1 MSEFKAEFYETEEG
15 KKPAKDFML
24 SQNPKMKAKL
34 FGLVSILEQ
43 YGNQL
48 REPYSKPLGDGIFE
62 LRAKVGTD
70 ISRVLYFFYYE
81 GRIVLTH
88 GFVKKTKKT
97 PPSEI
102 EYAKKCRKAFL
113 EFQNLL
119 QEELK
124 DPEFKKEWDDMQP
137 EMDVIRAM
145 IDARIEQNLTQKEL
159 AKRTGIDQAD
169 ISKLE
174 NGTRNPSLK
183 LLKRLAHGM
192 GMQLKIEFVPMQ
204 TQLRK

>member
-70 ISRVLYFFYYE
+70 ISRVIYFFYYE

-97 PPSEI
+97 PQV
-102 EYAKKCRKAFL
+102 KL
-113 EFQNLL
+113 N
-119 QEELK
+119 
-124 DPEFKKEWDDMQP
+124 MQRNA
-137 EMDVIRAM
+137 E
-145 IDARIEQNLTQKEL
+145 
-159 AKRTGIDQAD
+159 
-169 ISKLE
+169 KL
-174 NGTRNPSLK
+174 
-183 LLKRLAHGM
+183 
-192 GMQLKIEFVPMQ
+192 F
-204 TQLRK
+204 

>member
-88 GFVKKTKKT
+88 VLLRRRKRHRQVKLNMQRNAEKL
-97 PPSEI
+97 
-102 EYAKKCRKAFL
+102 FL
-113 EFQNLL
+113 AC
-119 QEELK
+119 K
-124 DPEFKKEWDDMQP
+124 
-137 EMDVIRAM
+137 
-145 IDARIEQNLTQKEL
+145 
-159 AKRTGIDQAD
+159 
-169 ISKLE
+169 
-174 NGTRNPSLK
+174 
-183 LLKRLAHGM
+183 
-192 GMQLKIEFVPMQ
+192 
-204 TQLRK
+204 

>member
-62 LRAKVGTD
+62 LRAKVGTY

-113 EFQNLL
+113 ERSG
-119 QEELK
+119 E
-124 DPEFKKEWDDMQP
+124 
-137 EMDVIRAM
+137 
-145 IDARIEQNLTQKEL
+145 
-159 AKRTGIDQAD
+159 
-169 ISKLE
+169 
-174 NGTRNPSLK
+174 
-183 LLKRLAHGM
+183 
-192 GMQLKIEFVPMQ
+192 
-204 TQLRK
+204 

>member
-43 YGNQL
+43 YGNQ
-48 REPYSKPLGDGIFE
+48 
-62 LRAKVGTD
+62 
-70 ISRVLYFFYYE
+70 SRVLYFFYYE

-113 EFQNLL
+113 ERSG
-119 QEELK
+119 E
-124 DPEFKKEWDDMQP
+124 
-137 EMDVIRAM
+137 
-145 IDARIEQNLTQKEL
+145 
-159 AKRTGIDQAD
+159 
-169 ISKLE
+169 
-174 NGTRNPSLK
+174 
-183 LLKRLAHGM
+183 
-192 GMQLKIEFVPMQ
+192 
-204 TQLRK
+204 

>member
-70 ISRVLYFFYYE
+70 ISRVLYIFYYE
-81 GRIVLTH
+81 GRIVLIH

-113 EFQNLL
+113 ERSG
-119 QEELK
+119 E
-124 DPEFKKEWDDMQP
+124 
-137 EMDVIRAM
+137 
-145 IDARIEQNLTQKEL
+145 
-159 AKRTGIDQAD
+159 
-169 ISKLE
+169 
-174 NGTRNPSLK
+174 
-183 LLKRLAHGM
+183 
-192 GMQLKIEFVPMQ
+192 
-204 TQLRK
+204 

>member
-34 FGLVSILEQ
+34 FCLVSILEQ

-88 GFVKKTKKT
+88 GFVKKTKRHRQVK
-97 PPSEI
+97 
-102 EYAKKCRKAFL
+102 L
-113 EFQNLL
+113 N
-119 QEELK
+119 
-124 DPEFKKEWDDMQP
+124 MQRNA
-137 EMDVIRAM
+137 E
-145 IDARIEQNLTQKEL
+145 
-159 AKRTGIDQAD
+159 
-169 ISKLE
+169 KL
-174 NGTRNPSLK
+174 
-183 LLKRLAHGM
+183 
-192 GMQLKIEFVPMQ
+192 F
-204 TQLRK
+204 